1 MRSKLAMGGL
11 TLGAAW
17 GAYSRLRR
25 PIPLKGSYAR
35 APTKILIIGGGFGGL
50 SVARG
55 LARALRG
62 TEDVGVALVDRMN
75 YTTFWPMVPSV
86 IPSNAE
92 VRHVAHSLRR
102 ILKPLGVEFFQ
113 DEVVGVD
120 FEARRVKTAERDYPY
135 DYLVLAP
142 GSRTTYFGTP
152 GAEENAMDVKGLRDA
167 LRVRNHVIDCFEE
180 AEHLDGQAPDDLLTF
195 VLVGGGPTGVEAAA
209 DMHDLMFDVLE
220 DDYPNVK
227 FDRVRVVLVNAGDQI
242 LKGLDS
248 SLVNAARRRLA
259 AQRIEVINDAKVEE
273 VRPDAVV
280 ISSGH
285 TVPTRTTVW
294 AAGIEP
300 PPLVGNLDVQKD
312 HRGRILIDQ
321 YLRVRGRPGV
331 YAVGDCTSIQ
341 YDGPPVPALAQ
352 AAEQEG
358 KRAAANLVAENK
370 NQAPVAFRYRSV
382 GQLVD
387 LGEGSALVDI
397 LGVKLG
403 GLLGAFIWKGVYLY
417 ELGYDL
423 NRAHVLADWTID
435 LFSRPDTSKLFEESQ
450 RAKYKQDN
458 IAQQTSPET

>member
-11 TLGAAW
+11 ILGAAW
-17 GAYSRLRR
+17 GAYRRLRR
-25 PIPLKGSYAR
+25 PISLQCSYGHAR
-35 APTKILIIGGGFGGL
+35 TKILIIGGGFGGL

-62 TEDVGVALVDRMN
+62 IEDVGVAMVDRMN

-92 VRHVAHSLRR
+92 VRHVAQSLRR
-102 ILKPLGVEFFQ
+102 ILKPLGVEYFQ

-120 FEARRVKTAERDYPY
+120 FGARRVKTAGRDYPY

-152 GAEENAMDVKGLRDA
+152 GAEGNAMDVKGLRDA

-180 AEHLDGQAPDDLLTF
+180 AEHLEDQAPDDLLTF
-195 VLVGGGPTGVEAAA
+195 VVVGGGPTGVETAA
-209 DMHDLMFDVLE
+209 DTHDLIFDVLE
-220 DDYPNVK
+220 DDYPNVD
-227 FDRVRVVLVNAGDQI
+227 FDRVRVVLANAGDQI
-242 LKGLDS
+242 LKDLDS

-259 AQRIEVINDAKVEE
+259 SQRIEVINDAKVEE
-273 VRPDAVV
+273 VRSDAVV
-280 ISSGH
+280 ISDGR
-285 TVPTRTTVW
+285 TIPTQTTVW

-300 PPLVGNLDVQKD
+300 PPLVGDLDVQKD
-312 HRGRILIDQ
+312 HRGRIFIDQ
-321 YLRVRGRPGV
+321 YLRVKGRPRV

-358 KRAAANLVAENK
+358 KTAASNVVAEIK

-417 ELGYDL
+417 ELGYGL

-435 LFSRPDTSKLFEESQ
+435 LFSRPDTSKLFEES
-450 RAKYKQDN
+450 
-458 IAQQTSPET
+458 

>member
-35 APTKILIIGGGFGGL
+35 APTKVLIIGGGFGGL

-167 LRVRNHVIDCFEE
+167 LQVRNHVIDRFEE
-180 AEHLDGQAPDDLLTF
+180 AEHLDDHATEDLLTF
-195 VLVGGGPTGVEAAA
+195 VVVGGGPTGVEAAA
-209 DMHDLMFDVLE
+209 DMHDLIFDVLE
-220 DDYPNVK
+220 GDYPNVD
-227 FDRVRVVLVNAGDQI
+227 FGRVRLVLINPGERI
-242 LKGLDS
+242 LKEMDP
-248 SLVNAARRRLA
+248 SLAHAAQRRLA
-259 AQRIEVINDAKVEE
+259 SQRVEVINKVKVTE
-273 VRPDAVV
+273 VRPDGVSLSDGRKIPAQ
-280 ISSGH
+280 
-285 TVPTRTTVW
+285 TVVW
-294 AAGIEP
+294 AAGIDP
-300 PPLVGNLDVQKD
+300 GPLVAGLDVAKD
-312 HRGRILIDQ
+312 DRGHILVDE
-321 YLRVRGRPGV
+321 YLRVKDRPGV
-331 YAVGDCTSIQ
+331 YSLGDCTRMD

-352 AAEQEG
+352 AAEQQG
-358 KRAAANLVAENK
+358 AVAAHNLAAEIRG
-370 NQAPVAFRYRSV
+370 QAGLTPFRYR
-382 GQLVD
+382 
-387 LGEGSALVDI
+387 
-397 LGVKLG
+397 
-403 GLLGAFIWKGVYLY
+403 
-417 ELGYDL
+417 
-423 NRAHVLADWTID
+423 
-435 LFSRPDTSKLFEESQ
+435 
-450 RAKYKQDN
+450 
-458 IAQQTSPET
+458 